1 MHAELFSRSKTLISS
16 DERKL
21 CAETSDPFSLS
32 LSFICANDN
41 EEEEKK
47 KEEEEEEEEQH
58 IGFSD
63 ES

>member
-21 CAETSDPFSLS
+21 CTETSDPFSLS
-32 LSFICANDN
+32 LSSAPTTTA
-41 EEEEKK
+41 EE
-47 KEEEEEEEEQH
+47 KEEEEEEFL

>member
-1 MHAELFSRSKTLISS
+1 MPKHLIH
-16 DERKL
+16 
-21 CAETSDPFSLS
+21 SLS

-41 EEEEKK
+41 EEDEKK

>member
-16 DERKL
+16 GERKP
-21 CAETSDPFSLS
+21 CTETSDPFSLS
-32 LSFICANDN
+32 LSSSTTAKQ
-41 EEEEKK
+41 EELL
-47 KEEEEEEEEQH
+47 